1 MKGSLQVKSNKYYA
15 VFRIDGKT
23 KWHSLGIEAKRGN
36 KRKAE
41 FAMTELITKYCENPN
56 LFNKIQFANYIKE
69 WLVCVKKQVDII
81 TYEGYRQY
89 AERHI
94 IPYFEEKNIML
105 QDVRI
110 QDVESYYNYKS
121 ITGRLDGKEGGL
133 SPRTIKLHAI
143 VLNLVFKR
151 AICEGLI
158 ERNPCDYAKIP
169 KSRST
174 KSVANFYTA
183 EECKQL
189 LKIVENT
196 PLYDMIYIT
205 VIYGLRRSEL
215 MGLKWDAIDFEND
228 TVTVKHTVVLNS
240 NIVEKKDTTKNKTSM
255 RTYPLLPDVKEIL
268 IRIKTDQ
275 EKNKK
280 LFGNCYVKT
289 DYVFTREDGS
299 CYYPSYP
306 TEMLTKYLKKNK
318 MPHIRWHDLRH
329 SCASILI
336 VKGWH
341 MKDISEW
348 LGHSDIGTTMNIYG
362 HISIA
367 HKREISCTLRGLL
380 E

>member
-1 MKGSLQVKSNKYYA
+1 
-15 VFRIDGKT
+15 
-23 KWHSLGIEAKRGN
+23 
-36 KRKAE
+36 
-41 FAMTELITKYCENPN
+41 
-56 LFNKIQFANYIKE
+56 
-69 WLVCVKKQVDII
+69 
-81 TYEGYRQY
+81 
-89 AERHI
+89 
-94 IPYFEEKNIML
+94 
-105 QDVRI
+105 
-110 QDVESYYNYKS
+110 
-121 ITGRLDGKEGGL
+121 
-133 SPRTIKLHAI
+133 
-143 VLNLVFKR
+143 
-151 AICEGLI
+151 
-158 ERNPCDYAKIP
+158 
-169 KSRST
+169 
-174 KSVANFYTA
+174 
-183 EECKQL
+183 
-189 LKIVENT
+189 
-196 PLYDMIYIT
+196 
-205 VIYGLRRSEL
+205 
-215 MGLKWDAIDFEND
+215 
-228 TVTVKHTVVLNS
+228 
-240 NIVEKKDTTKNKTSM
+240 M

-318 MPHIRWHDLRH
+318 MSHIRWHDLRH

-367 HKREISCTLRGLL
+367 HKREISYTLRGLL